1 MHENEISV
9 LEDKLCQ
16 PSTYDDKFLIIELN
30 EKLNIQKIELE
41 ELYNQWAEI
50 QDN

>member
-1 MHENEISV
+1 

-30 EKLNIQKIELE
+30 EKLNIQKTELE